1 MNFTK
6 DPADY
11 PLAAK
16 DPALL
21 PDHHEGAVSW
31 GAVFAGGVGAAAF
44 ALILLTLGT
53 GLGLTAVSPWSSG
66 ASNAKAFGFAA
77 VLWVCVTS
85 ILTSGLG
92 GYLAGRL
99 RRRWLAV
106 DADEVHFRDTA
117 HGFLS
122 WAVATLFTA
131 AILTSAVSGVV
142 RAGAQSAATTATES
156 GYGTIGTMQR
166 GNAMAAMNTW
176 PLGYFVDSLFRLP
189 AGSQLATPTNAAGNN
204 EPARQEAARI
214 FLNSAATGD
223 QLSPDDTGYL
233 SRLVA
238 QHTGLAPDAAQG
250 RVAATYTSF
259 LQKIA
264 ALDAA
269 AKNAADK
276 ARKATIGASLWLF
289 ISLLMGAFSAS
300 LTATYGGRVR
310 QL

>member
-92 GYLAGRL
+92 AI
-99 RRRWLAV
+99 
-106 DADEVHFRDTA
+106 
-117 HGFLS
+117 
-122 WAVATLFTA
+122 LFT
-131 AILTSAVSGVV
+131 
-142 RAGAQSAATTATES
+142 
-156 GYGTIGTMQR
+156 
-166 GNAMAAMNTW
+166 
-176 PLGYFVDSLFRLP
+176 
-189 AGSQLATPTNAAGNN
+189 
-204 EPARQEAARI
+204 
-214 FLNSAATGD
+214 
-223 QLSPDDTGYL
+223 
-233 SRLVA
+233 
-238 QHTGLAPDAAQG
+238 
-250 RVAATYTSF
+250 
-259 LQKIA
+259 
-264 ALDAA
+264 
-269 AKNAADK
+269 
-276 ARKATIGASLWLF
+276 
-289 ISLLMGAFSAS
+289 
-300 LTATYGGRVR
+300 
-310 QL
+310 